1 MSLKILNVVFFILA
15 RVIDAQVMVDE
26 SNSEFTMRSSNSVDI
41 QVCVSSV
48 LSDERNDVQ
57 LVIATKLQAEL
68 ASTSVY
74 YTRLYTTSQG
84 TVCFLY
90 VYQASSPDMAR
101 NSAAILLHNEATLYV
116 RYKNN
121 DVSCTIAAVPWQG
134 EGYGPLGPDIP
145 WEWTGSDVILWGGC
159 IAGLLLS
166 LVIAMCCFVRFSV
179 GKEQLRASEILKA
192 DRHLLGDLIMVLDV
206 DKKKKPITIVKK
218 PKASMDK

>member
-1 MSLKILNVVFFILA
+1 MYWKSATAIIIIIGLLTPPTTN
-15 RVIDAQVMVDE
+15 AQLVE

-57 LVIATKLQAEL
+57 LVIATQLQADL
-68 ASTSVY
+68 SSTSVY

-90 VYQASSPDMAR
+90 VYQASSPEMAR
-101 NSAAILLHNEATLYV
+101 NSVPILLHNEATLLV

-145 WEWTGSDVILWGGC
+145 WKWTGSDVILWGGC
-159 IAGLLLS
+159 VAGLLLF

-179 GKEQLRASEILKA
+179 GREQLRASDILKA
-192 DRHLLGDLIMVLDV
+192 DRTLLGDLIVAQN
-206 DKKKKPITIVKK
+206 VKK
-218 PKASMDK
+218 LKPVKKQKVLG